1 MIYQSKQQGDC
12 DRPTQV
18 RDWTLGRGHQRG
30 GGGRGELR
38 GEGQDDHGYRQ
49 GEQVGELEDQQP
61 EHRGHLRL
69 AENGEAEE
77 GFPGQPVARGTS
89 GNDVLCKRKDE
100 NCHFVVNHKLIYPCY
115 AISGL
120 AADLRGLG
128 SPTGRQKTA
137 QSKSQRRCCH
147 QVVVNIIDPKMLITK

>member
-1 MIYQSKQQGDC
+1 MT
-12 DRPTQV
+12 DRHKFETGLLDVDINVEEAVEESFEV
-18 RDWTLGRGHQRG
+18 RV
-30 GGGRGELR
+30 
-38 GEGQDDHGYRQ
+38 QDDHGYRQ

-89 GNDVLCKRKDE
+89 GNEVLCKRKDE

-120 AADLRGLG
+120 AADLRGLS

-147 QVVVNIIDPKMLITK
+147 QVIDNADR

>member
-1 MIYQSKQQGDC
+1 MMFVMIMVTMLLVMIMVTMMFVMIMATMMLVMIYQSKQQGDC

-18 RDWTLGRGHQRG
+18 RDWALGRGHQRG

-38 GEGQDDHGYRQ
+38 GEVQDDYGYRQ

-77 GFPGQPVARGTS
+77 GFPRQPVARGTS
-89 GNDVLCKRKDE
+89 GNDVLSIKEKM
-100 NCHFVVNHKLIYPCY
+100 
-115 AISGL
+115 
-120 AADLRGLG
+120 
-128 SPTGRQKTA
+128 KT
-137 QSKSQRRCCH
+137 
-147 QVVVNIIDPKMLITK
+147 VILW

>member
-1 MIYQSKQQGDC
+1 MMFVMTMVTMMLVMTLQSKQQGDC

-18 RDWTLGRGHQRG
+18 RDRPLGRGHQRG

-89 GNDVLCKRKDE
+89 GNDVLSIKEKM
-100 NCHFVVNHKLIYPCY
+100 
-115 AISGL
+115 
-120 AADLRGLG
+120 
-128 SPTGRQKTA
+128 KT
-137 QSKSQRRCCH
+137 
-147 QVVVNIIDPKMLITK
+147 VILW